1 MNYALTINADQIIT
15 GVHESVT
22 PILADTFSANPE
34 LADDTVIIIPAP
46 ADYQT
51 HTHIL
56 CYDEDGTR
64 KPDLWCIENGY
75 MELPP
80 NKEIINGELVNKEI
94 PAEEAPPAIMAVM
107 REAAEEAARA
117 ATNAFDKRFTALK
130 PVISDLLKGR
140 EAAVVIG
147 LKDFIM
153 DWKPG
158 PYERGHSVMRNNY
171 PFKVVQTHDSTEQPN
186 WTPEEHQ
193 AGFAPWHGTTPETA
207 LLWMKPRHAE
217 ENYLPGEYM
226 IWDDGKVYLSQ
237 RSTNFTPEEYPND
250 WHVQQADGTF
260 AAIDSGEIVDP
271 EEPDEP
277 IDPEPEPEPEIEE
290 LNSNGTARWS
300 LWIDPA
306 GIHAKMYST
315 GDGVTDENGVRW
327 ISNHNW
333 NGVAP
338 ADNDWWTK
346 VTE

>member
-1 MNYALTINADQIIT
+1 MYYALTVNNYIIT
-15 GVHESVT
+15 GVHESLSEFT
-22 PILADTFSANPE
+22 ADTFALNPE
-34 LADDTVIIIPAP
+34 LAGHEVIPIGEGTQHQSGIDIRA
-46 ADYQT
+46 YS
-51 HTHIL
+51 
-56 CYDEDGTR
+56 EDGVIEDLVWAIEQGYVPM
-64 KPDLWCIENGY
+64 PDGY
-75 MELPP
+75 D
-80 NKEIINGELVNKEI
+80 IIDGELVELDL

-130 PVISDLLKGR
+130 PIISDLLKDR
-140 EAAVVIG
+140 ESAVVIG
-147 LKDFIM
+147 LKDFIS

-186 WTPEEHQ
+186 WTPEEYQ

-207 LLWMKPRHAE
+207 LPWMKPRHAE

-277 IDPEPEPEPEIEE
+277 IDPEPEPEPEPEE

-300 LWIDPA
+300 LWVDPA

-327 ISNHNW
+327 TSNHNW